1 VRIWPFR
8 KPGASRRRLTT
19 FLDESSEIEGKCVFG
34 GTVMLNG
41 RCHGEITAMDTLI
54 VGERGVVTANVR
66 GGTVIVRG
74 ELVGA
79 VVASERLELRGRA
92 RVVGDVEAPVLVVEE
107 GARLEGHCRM
117 DGERVQMDAERT

>member
-1 VRIWPFR
+1 MPIWPFR
-8 KPGASRRRLTT
+8 KPGASRSRLTT
-19 FLDESSEIEGKCVFG
+19 YLDESSEIEGKCAFSG
-34 GTVMLNG
+34 IVMLNG
-41 RCHGEITAMDTLI
+41 RCHGEIIAADTLI

-74 ELVGA
+74 ELIGA

-92 RVVGDVEAPVLVVEE
+92 RVVGDVETPVLVVEE

-117 DGERVQMDAERT
+117 DGERT

>member
-1 VRIWPFR
+1 VSIWPFHR
-8 KPGASRRRLTT
+8 PGASRRRLTAY
-19 FLDESSEIEGKCVFG
+19 LDESSEIEGKCTFS

-41 RCHGEITAMDTLI
+41 RCHGEIIAADTLI

-74 ELVGA
+74 ELIGA

-92 RVVGDVEAPVLVVEE
+92 RVVGDVETPVLVVED

-117 DGERVQMDAERT
+117 DAERVRVDAERT